1 MIEEQQL
8 TPQDYNQLVLS
19 LNEMIKDCEQIADA
33 NLKEKIFD
41 LLKALDVMHREA
53 LRRIIVVIENH
64 APQIISQLAQD
75 AVIETI
81 LLLYEFMPQP
91 APEPLPL
98 PSSTSPFIPL
108 SHVKLN
114 PLLKK
119 PIWLAVGKKADF
131 PARELV
137 SRRLENENI
146 LLCAI
151 DDRLYAMRNA
161 CLDSVLAL
169 NVGGK
174 IEEHIVICPWH
185 GCRYDIRT
193 GQIQNGSGLK
203 LETFPVR
210 VDDRGEVR
218 VGFNVS
224 DFQAN

>member
-1 MIEEQQL
+1 MNEQPL
-8 TPQDYNQLVLS
+8 TPQDYNQLVLR
-19 LNEMIKDCEQIADA
+19 LNEMIKGCEQIADPSF
-33 NLKEKIFD
+33 KEQIFD

-64 APQIISQLAQD
+64 APQIIPLLTQD

-91 APEPLPL
+91 APEPPPL
-98 PSSTSPFIPL
+98 PSSASSFIPL

-131 PARELV
+131 PAGELV

-146 LLCAI
+146 LLCAL

-161 CLDSVLAL
+161 CLDSVLPL

-174 IEEHIVICPWH
+174 LDGEVVICPWH
-185 GCRYDIRT
+185 GCRYDVRT

-203 LETFPVR
+203 LETFPVQINEK
-210 VDDRGEVR
+210 GEVR
-218 VGFNVS
+218 IGFNI
-224 DFQAN
+224 QEWN